1 MRSNKFVYI
10 AMTGVSSAVIA
21 LTGCNAATSA
31 TETAAVQKAD
41 DITVDNITSISKPE
55 APVLKDMG
63 SITLADLS
71 GYEANSYNPE
81 TLITEDKVEEVINKV
96 LANHMEATEEPAVVG
111 CKVTFDIVKEDQ
123 TEKMSVTLGNNT
135 FGDSDEKLLGATV
148 GTEADITDGEDTY
161 HVVVQEVFK
170 PAELNDGFV
179 ALVSTIS
186 KTVNE
191 YKDEIRDSLRGE
203 YYAQSDFAAE
213 TSLMNYLTE
222 NSDVKPSTG
231 MIEYEKL
238 KAYHNAASIINL
250 QDIPVMDYV
259 QGLCFSSFE
268 AYTEDVASKA
278 EDSAKE
284 DMIIA
289 SLANQ
294 YNITL
299 DDSVRESYQE
309 FKNSANNSSDTID
322 YMTKYLGEDQFDTLA
337 LKHSVLSKA
346 LSAVEGAANG

>member
-1 MRSNKFVYI
+1 MRSNKFAYI
-10 AMTGVSSAVIA
+10 AMTGISSTVIA
-21 LTGCNAATSA
+21 LTSCSAATTSK
-31 TETAAVQKAD
+31 TTSVPKAD
-41 DITVDNITSISKPE
+41 EITVDNIASISKPE
-55 APVLKDMG
+55 APTLNDMG

-71 GYEANSYNPE
+71 GYEAYSYNPE
-81 TLITEDKVEEVINKV
+81 TLITEDRVEEAINKV
-96 LANHMEATEEPAVVG
+96 LANHMEDTDEPAVTG
-111 CKVTFDIVKEDQ
+111 YKVTFNIVKEDQ
-123 TEKMSVTLGNNT
+123 TEKMSVTLGDNS

-148 GTEADITDGEDTY
+148 GTEADITDGEDTH
-161 HVVVQEVFK
+161 HVVVQEVMK
-170 PAELNDGFV
+170 PAELTDDFV
-179 ALVSTIS
+179 SLVSTIS

-203 YYAQSDFAAE
+203 YYAQADFASE
-213 TSLMNYLTE
+213 TSLMDYLAE
-222 NSDVKPSTG
+222 NSEVKPSTG

-238 KAYHNAASIINL
+238 KTYHNAASIINL

-268 AYTEDVASKA
+268 AYAEDVANKA

-289 SLANQ
+289 TLADQ

-309 FKNSANNSSDTID
+309 FKNNANNSSDTID

-337 LKHSVLSKA
+337 LKHSVLSKT
-346 LSAVEGAANG
+346 LSVVEGASNG